1 MDKEVLRKLMGH
13 AEFETTDFYY
23 IHVSEERKKNAID
36 LMVTMVVDELAED
49 MHQNPS
55 ELLPRFVLSQTG
67 RLLYDEESKLWW
79 SGPSD
84 IAEMYKAEKEETP
97 DLLHYKK

>member
-1 MDKEVLRKLMGH
+1 MVIENV
-13 AEFETTDFYY
+13 
-23 IHVSEERKKNAID
+23 VSEERKKNAID

-67 RLLYDEESKLWW
+67 RLLYDEDSKLWW